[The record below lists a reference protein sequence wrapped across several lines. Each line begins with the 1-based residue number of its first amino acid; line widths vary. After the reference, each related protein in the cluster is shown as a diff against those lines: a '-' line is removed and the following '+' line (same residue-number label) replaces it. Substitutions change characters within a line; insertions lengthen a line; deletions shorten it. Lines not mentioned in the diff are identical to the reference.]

1 MDGLKFSDT
10 FLVGFINDVDAGTLV
25 IVGHKE
31 DGDRIQIINA
41 LQGKDAI
48 DAYDALMKGR
58 KEK

>member
-1 MDGLKFSDT
+1 MDQLKFSDT
-10 FLVGFINDVDAGTLV
+10 FLVGFINDVDAGTLL
-25 IVGHKE
+25 IVGQKE
-31 DGDRIQIINA
+31 DDRIQIINA

>member
-1 MDGLKFSDT
+1 MLNNFKFSDT
-10 FLVGFINDVDAGTLV
+10 FLVGFINDPDAGTLL
-25 IVGHKE
+25 IVGQK

-41 LQGKDAI
+41 LQGKDAN